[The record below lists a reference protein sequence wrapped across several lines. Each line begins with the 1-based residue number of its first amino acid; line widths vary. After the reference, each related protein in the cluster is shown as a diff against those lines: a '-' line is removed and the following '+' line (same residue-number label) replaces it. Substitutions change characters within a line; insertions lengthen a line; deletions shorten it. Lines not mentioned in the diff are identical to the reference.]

1 MKVEIIN
8 PFLIATKKVLS
19 EMLGIDAA
27 MEKPYIRNDKY
38 TDNHLLIMLG
48 VVGQVEG
55 QVVLSFDT
63 TTALSV
69 VSKMCMMEMTEM
81 NDLALSALCEL
92 GNMILGNSAT
102 VLATSDVLI
111 DITSPSLVQGNAI
124 IKVPQ
129 AESICIPFRLG
140 DQHKMEIIV
149 CLKDKKKD

>member
-19 EMLGIDAA
+19 EMLGIDAV
-27 MEKPYIRNDKY
+27 MEKPCIRNDKY
-38 TDNHLLIMLG
+38 TDEHLLIMLG
-48 VVGQVEG
+48 VVGQV
-55 QVVLSFDT
+55 VLSFDN
-63 TTALSV
+63 TTALSI
-69 VSKMCMMEMTEM
+69 VSKMCMMEMKEM

-102 VLATSDVLI
+102 VLATADVLI

-149 CLKDKKKD
+149 CLKDKKKN